1 MDNKTGDSGLNYVER
16 GTGNIVL
23 LFLHYFG
30 GSSRAWSKVIDEL
43 DENFRCIAVDMPG
56 FGNSEVTIKEPSVGY
71 YADSVL
77 KLIKNLELKSYVL
90 IGHSM
95 GGKIAL
101 SIASLKPSG
110 LNSIVL
116 LAPSPP
122 TPEPM
127 DKEARERLLHA
138 YANPSALKI
147 LINKITACPLA
158 DYELNLV
165 IEDNVRSSLSAWKW
179 WLEHGSVEDISP
191 QMPDIDVPVSIISGE
206 KDATIPAAFLKNEL
220 IKYFPAADFE
230 QIQDAGHL
238 LPYETPLALARLIR
252 DKVLLLQESA

>member
-1 MDNKTGDSGLNYVER
+1 MKNEKDDAGLNYVES

-23 LFLHYFG
+23 IFLHYFG
-30 GSSRAWSKVIDEL
+30 GSSKAWSKVIDEL
-43 DENFRCIAVDMPG
+43 DESFRCIAVDMPG
-56 FGNSEVTIKEPSVGY
+56 FGDSDVSIKEPSVGY

-77 KLIKNLELKSYVL
+77 KLIRNLELKSYIL

-101 SIASLKPSG
+101 SIASLKPLG

-127 DKEARERLLHA
+127 DDEARKQLLAA
-138 YANPSALKI
+138 YRNPAALKI
-147 LINKITACPLA
+147 LINKITACTLT
-158 DYELNLV
+158 DHELNLV
-165 IEDNVRSSLSAWKW
+165 IEDNVRSSLSSWKW
-179 WLEHGSVEDISP
+179 WLERGSCEDISH
-191 QMPDIDVPVSIISGE
+191 QMSDIDVPVSVISGE
-206 KDATIPAAFLKNEL
+206 KDSTIPVVFLKDEFV
-220 IKYFPAADFE
+220 KYFPAAE
-230 QIQDAGHL
+230 LVQIPEAGHL

-252 DKVLLLQESA
+252 DRALL